1 MRRRG
6 GDRVTVVLRPT
17 KPVTQ
22 ANEKREDKGQRG
34 KEKKKRHHE
43 HMPQRE
49 RERCSER
56 PETEQSTP

>member
-34 KEKKKRHHE
+34 KEKKKDIMSICH
-43 HMPQRE
+43 RE
-49 RERCSER
+49 REREM
-56 PETEQSTP
+56 Q